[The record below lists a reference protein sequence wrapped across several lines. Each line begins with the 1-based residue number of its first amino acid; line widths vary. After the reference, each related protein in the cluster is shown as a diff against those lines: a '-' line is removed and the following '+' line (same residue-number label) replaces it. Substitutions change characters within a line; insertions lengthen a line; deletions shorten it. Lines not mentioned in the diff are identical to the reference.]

1 MHKKTGRRRTKSF
14 IFFCETR
21 IFLEAGVAFV
31 HFLHVWAL
39 FWNPH
44 SFLFLKTK
52 SLKSFSFIFLLSYLS
67 FLAFDVVSR
76 SRGKPLFSFSFSFF
90 PQFSQFFSFFAKKNK
105 RRERKCKKR
114 VFSRF
119 EFLRTFYEVYGCIRA
134 VFSTSLARAVP
145 SQRARVEGTGRG

>member
-1 MHKKTGRRRTKSF
+1 MFFFLRRQ
-14 IFFCETR
+14 ILQTR

-67 FLAFDVVSR
+67 FLAFDVVSC
-76 SRGKPLFSFSFSFF
+76 SRGKLLSLSLSLSLSFPPIFLVFLFFCDEE
-90 PQFSQFFSFFAKKNK
+90 NK
-105 RRERKCKKR
+105 RRERICKKR

-145 SQRARVEGTGRG
+145 SQRARVEGTGK